1 MNLQRRKTERP
12 ADLRKVSSDVP
23 KELLPLSQSLNSFIG
38 RFRSALRQTETFIAE
53 AAHHIR
59 TPLAVVKSESELALR
74 KSKTPENRVHF
85 TETSFEP

>member
-1 MNLQRRKTERP
+1 MAYLTANYTIKPIDEFARDVKQRRP

-59 TPLAVVKSESELALR
+59 TP
-74 KSKTPENRVHF
+74 
-85 TETSFEP
+85 